1 MSGANGGRGQG
12 GVGQGVGS
20 LVPRGDARRTLM
32 YGGLGVIAV
41 GLLIAY
47 LLRPWFHGFVMF
59 FYKHPLIWIPMV
71 GIIVACVYIARRAIS
86 RRGPRSGGRGIVA
99 GVVLVGSL
107 LGLIFFSLLEGA
119 LVNRSI
125 YENTTYTE
133 ISGLPAGGTVRI
145 VPREVAVEIA
155 SSGFNSPTETLT
167 DFRSVKTPEGNLA
180 WNALRTPDGI
190 VRTFTKKSQGLVTL
204 DAFSTERRVTPA
216 DAEFETAPGLQITD
230 NLRWRLLKE
239 HYLIDLTN
247 PVPILD
253 AEGEPAIIV
262 PYIEYEGFLV
272 RRPVLGG
279 VFEVHPDGEI
289 EDLSPEEAA
298 ERPEI
303 RDSGRLFP
311 EELARQLQD
320 AYAFKEGIWNRFFIH
335 EEQTQITDTELNRQ
349 PYLIDFDGRSKWVT
363 VAEPY
368 GRAFAANAIFLTDTI
383 SGETEIWRVPED
395 QSLSGNRRAIETVK
409 SVSIPGIV
417 FSDEEIQTEG
427 GGRFDVVEPRPVFID
442 GRLVFLVSIIP
453 ETANSVT
460 KSVIVDAARNKVI
473 AIFNHDTDPNAD
485 QDLLGYLETGVLP
498 ANAALGPAGPT
509 VPPTTAAPAPAAP
522 APKGD
527 AQVEEQVERLIARQ
541 RKLLEDTESLLESL
555 QGGD

>member
-1 MSGANGGRGQG
+1 MSGANGGGREGIG
-12 GVGQGVGS
+12 D
-20 LVPRGDARRTLM
+20 LVPRGEARRNLL
-32 YGGLGVIAV
+32 YGGLVAIAL
-41 GLLIAY
+41 GLLVAY
-47 LLRPWFHGFVMF
+47 LLRPWFHGLVMF
-59 FYKHPLIWIPMV
+59 FFKHPLVWLPMV
-71 GIIVACVYIARRAIS
+71 GVAVAAVYIARRAIS
-86 RRGPRSGGRGIVA
+86 QQGSATRGRGIVA
-99 GVVLVGSL
+99 GVLLVGSL
-107 LGLIFFSLLEGA
+107 FALIFFSALESA

-125 YENTTYTE
+125 YENTTYAE
-133 ISGLPAGGTVRI
+133 IPGLPAGGTVRI

-155 SSGFNSPTETLT
+155 SSGFNSPTEALT
-167 DFRSVKTPEGNLA
+167 DFRSVKTPQGNLA
-180 WNALRTPDGI
+180 WSALRTPDGI
-190 VRTFTKKSQGLVTL
+190 VRTFTKKIQGLVTL
-204 DAFSTERRVTPA
+204 DAFSTERRVTA
-216 DAEFETAPGLQITD
+216 TDAEFQTAPGLQITD

-247 PVPILD
+247 PVAILD

-262 PYIEYEGFLV
+262 PYIEYEGLLV

-311 EELARQLQD
+311 EELARQRQD
-320 AYAFKEGIWNRFFIH
+320 AYAYKQGIWNRFFIH
-335 EEQTQITDTELNRQ
+335 EEQTQITDTELNQQ
-349 PYLIDFDGRSKWVT
+349 PYLIDFEGRSKWVT

-368 GRAFAANAIFLTDTI
+368 GRAFAANAIFLTDTV

-485 QDLLGYLETGVLP
+485 QDLLTYLETGDLP
-498 ANAALGPAGPT
+498 GSASPT
-509 VPPTTAAPAPAAP
+509 PVAPTDPAAPSPQPAAP

-527 AQVEEQVERLIARQ
+527 AQLQQRLERLIERQ
-541 RKLLEDTESLLESL
+541 RKLLEDTESLLESIA
-555 QGGD
+555 GG